1 MSSVK
6 SAAKSARKTA
16 APQAKAG
23 RLLIVGTGD
32 IAQRA
37 LPQLVRQFTV
47 FAMTRSEAG
56 VKALSGLGV
65 TPVLAD
71 LDRPDSLRELPAAD
85 VLLHAAPPQLKGA
98 RDDRT
103 RNLVN
108 AIARAAK
115 GALPRR
121 VVYVS
126 TSGVYGDCRGAHVD
140 ETRMTN
146 PGTDRAR
153 RRCDAEQVLAEWTG
167 RHGATLVVLRAPG
180 IYGDNRFP
188 LARLREGTP
197 VLTREDD
204 VFTNHIHAE
213 DLAGICAAALDDG
226 VPGGIY
232 NTVDDSTILMGDWMD
247 LVADGFGLP
256 RPPRILRSEARER
269 IPAPMLSFMS
279 ESRRLVNKRLK
290 RDMGYVLRFPTVAD
304 GVKAAVSRRKAA

>member
-1 MSSVK
+1 MK
-6 SAAKSARKTA
+6 SAAKMARKTA
-16 APQAKAG
+16 APHANSQAG

-37 LPQLVRQFTV
+37 LPQLVRKFTV

-56 VKALSGLGV
+56 VKTLSGMGV

-71 LDRPDSLRELPAAD
+71 LDRPDSLRQLPVTD
-85 VLLHAAPPQLKGA
+85 VVLHSAPPQLKGA

-103 RNLVN
+103 RHLVN
-108 AIARAAK
+108 ALEHAGK
-115 GALPRR
+115 GAPPSR
-121 VVYVS
+121 VVYIS

-140 ETRMTN
+140 ESRLTN

-153 RRCDAEQVLAEWTG
+153 RRCDAEQVLTDWTG
-167 RHGATLVVLRAPG
+167 RLGAALVVLRAPG

-188 LARLREGTP
+188 LNRLRGGTP
-197 VLTREDD
+197 VLTRDDD

-213 DLAGICAAALDDG
+213 DLAGICIAALDKQ

-232 NTVDDSTILMGDWMD
+232 NTVDDSAILMGDWMD

-256 RPPRILRSEARER
+256 RPPRVPRSEARAR

-279 ESRRLVNKRLK
+279 ESRRLVNGRLK

-304 GVKAAVSRRKAA
+304 GVKAAVSRRKVA